1 MKKNMKPYAI
11 ETPQDFID
19 ETERKIINE
28 ELPVLVRYLGDM
40 ELLLQQSQDRSHI
53 EMETRDE
60 YLHEIRRVTGHIATR
75 VHQLIN
81 IPTIRQMLDAS
92 DLRVMETTLAGI
104 IENGHDDMNSPGT

>member
-1 MKKNMKPYAI
+1 MRKDLKARPI

-28 ELPVLVRYLGDM
+28 ELPVMVRYLADL

-53 EMETRDE
+53 EIEARDE
-60 YLHEIRRVTGHIATR
+60 YIHEIRRLTGHIATR

-81 IPTIRQMLDAS
+81 IPVIRQMLD
-92 DLRVMETTLAGI
+92 DRDRHEMEQMLNAI
-104 IENGHDDMNSPGT
+104 EENGHSEGGDT